1 MDAHRMIAWLIIG
14 VIAGWLSGQI
24 MRGQGFGLVGDII
37 VGLFGA
43 LLGGWFAGV
52 FGISAGNGFMASI
65 ITAAIGAVILI
76 LAFRV
81 LQRT

>member
-1 MDAHRMIAWLIIG
+1 MIAWLIIG

-52 FGISAGNGFMASI
+52 FGISAGNGFIASI
-65 ITAAIGAVILI
+65 ITAAIGAAILI

>member
-52 FGISAGNGFMASI
+52 FGISAGNGFIASI
-65 ITAAIGAVILI
+65 ITAAIGAAILI